1 MSDEPQPLRLKPR
14 PPPPAGPAAEP
25 ETGTLQPAPAPGAG
39 QGEGIGRLRLK
50 ARLNLPDAALTQAV
64 PDIAVAEPPVPP
76 PAPPSG
82 GFPLPEPVAAADP
95 ESEDLP
101 KFKLRP
107 KITVAQYPPQQYKG
121 APPPPLPPSAS
132 STALPRQSSSP
143 PPPPSSASP
152 PLPPLPRSGGAA
164 RPFPIPGHRSQSVP
178 PMSILAAP
186 PPPPPG
192 SVAEPPGPPGSMPRL
207 SLSTAP
213 DLSGSK
219 GTHVPGTEG
228 LPKVGGKPVV
238 AKPGKTAAVLRK
250 RPALGPL
257 AKVGLTVVVIA
268 IGVGGFYSYRIFFPA
283 PSPVMKIR
291 LPAIAKP
298 VAPSSMK
305 LPDGQP
311 KGALPDELAEKGQEQ
326 AKADEVTPGQVPT
339 PTPNPGAN
347 VVETVMADS
356 AITNDVKVSSTPIDA
371 AMAASA
377 AFRAFVAGA
386 TIGGV
391 FQGAPSRAL
400 INGTI
405 VREGQVVDSGLGI
418 AFERIDPG
426 KKVIYFKDYTGA
438 EVSKNY

>member
-107 KITVAQYPPQQYKG
+107 KITVAQYPPQEYKG
-121 APPPPLPPSAS
+121 PPPPPLPPSS
-132 STALPRQSSSP
+132 SSPALPRQSSSP
-143 PPPPSSASP
+143 PLPPSSASP
-152 PLPPLPRSGGAA
+152 PLPPLPVSGGAA
-164 RPFPIPGHRSQSVP
+164 PPFPIPGHRSQSMP

-238 AKPGKTAAVLRK
+238 AKPGKTAAL
-250 RPALGPL
+250 
-257 AKVGLTVVVIA
+257 
-268 IGVGGFYSYRIFFPA
+268 F
-283 PSPVMKIR
+283 
-291 LPAIAKP
+291 
-298 VAPSSMK
+298 SMM
-305 LPDGQP
+305 LLDGQP
-311 KGALPDELAEKGQEQ
+311 KGALPDELAERGQEQ
-326 AKADEVTPGQVPT
+326 AKADEVTPGQVRT
-339 PTPNPGAN
+339 PTPIPGAN